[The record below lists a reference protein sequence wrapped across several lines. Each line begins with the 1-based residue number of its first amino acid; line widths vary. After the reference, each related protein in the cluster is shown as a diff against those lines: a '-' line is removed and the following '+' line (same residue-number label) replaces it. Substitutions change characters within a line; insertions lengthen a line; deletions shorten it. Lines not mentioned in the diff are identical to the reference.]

1 MRCGGAPTAV
11 GVSRVTSPPIWLV
24 ALLCAV
30 LAPWAARALQAYFER
45 RARKRTHAFLD
56 AVRRAPPSECRVS
69 GIDTDTGAG
78 ASQGDRR
85 DTREPERPA

>member
-1 MRCGGAPTAV
+1 LAV

-45 RARKRTHAFLD
+45 RARQRTYAFLD
-56 AVRRAPPSECRVS
+56 AVRRTPPSERRS
-69 GIDTDTGAG
+69 TEPDTGAG
-78 ASQGDRR
+78 ASQGDTR